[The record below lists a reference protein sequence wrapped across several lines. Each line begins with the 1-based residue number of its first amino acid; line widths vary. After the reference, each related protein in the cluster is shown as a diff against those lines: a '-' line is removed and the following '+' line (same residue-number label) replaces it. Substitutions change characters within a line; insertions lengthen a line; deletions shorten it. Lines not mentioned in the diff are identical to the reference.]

1 MRLVSAAPSN
11 TEILFKLG
19 KGDDIVATTSLCD
32 YPEEAARKD
41 SIGGWSNNL
50 STEKVAEKNPDIV
63 FTSDRLQ
70 EETRE
75 ELEDKG
81 IRTVHVAPESLQEVY
96 DSIRKI
102 GSAVDKE
109 AEAEQIVSEM
119 KSSFQSIDLQGA
131 KIYCEEWNDP
141 PMVSGNWFPEM
152 IRECNGKYPIEKGR
166 SRKIEMEKLKRFQP
180 NLAVLNI
187 CGAGEQADRD
197 EILEREDWQELDF
210 VQQENVFV
218 VNDSLLNRPGPRLVE
233 GMKQIEELV
242 SENCR

>member
-1 MRLVSAAPSN
+1 VRLISAAPSN

-19 KGDDIVATTSLCD
+19 KGGDIVATTSLCD
-32 YPEEAARKD
+32 YPKQAARKD
-41 SIGGWSNNL
+41 SIGGWSENI
-50 STEKVAEKNPDIV
+50 SIEKIVNKDPDIV
-63 FTSDRLQ
+63 FTSDSLQ
-70 EETRE
+70 DEIKEKLEEK
-75 ELEDKG
+75 D
-81 IRTVHVAPESLQEVY
+81 IRTVHVAPESLEEVY

-102 GSAVDKE
+102 GSAVNREEK
-109 AEAEQIVSEM
+109 AKNIVSDM
-119 KSSFQSIDLQGA
+119 KTALQEIDLQGA
-131 KIYCEEWNDP
+131 KIYCEEWSDP

-152 IRECNGKYPIEKGR
+152 IRECNGEYPIEKGR
-166 SRKIEMEKLKRFQP
+166 SRKIEQEEMEKFNP

-233 GMKQIEELV
+233 GMKRIEELV